1 VVRNLLGHKRFD
13 GIGELLEGEGGG
25 PAGWLLPSNK
35 VESGRI
41 LTVRWVMDDKENMVL
56 EPRDRSNY

>member
-1 VVRNLLGHKRFD
+1 MVGNLLGHKWLD

-35 VESGRI
+35 VESGWI
-41 LTVRWVMDDKENMVL
+41 LAVRWVMDNKENMVL